1 MWGHDLKNE
10 LGYQAITYSIVRDGL
25 ILFSWRFKMLTYI
38 NRVSTKQVQ
47 SLANSQPITKSE
59 HIPSKVVRNSLFLPE
74 EKLFDLSY
82 R

>member
-1 MWGHDLKNE
+1 M
-10 LGYQAITYSIVRDGL
+10 YSIVRGGL
-25 ILFSWRFKMLTYI
+25 ILFSWRFKVLTYN

-82 R
+82 H